1 MDGRRNTCVYK
12 YVWRDVK
19 MILRK
24 EDSKL
29 YDKLAVAIL
38 TGSGTASVVSTL
50 PHNTHK
56 FILQLIDCK
65 NKSLSLKREDEVK
78 TTG

>member
-1 MDGRRNTCVYK
+1 
-12 YVWRDVK
+12 

-38 TGSGTASVVSTL
+38 TGSGALVGNNIPNNIHSFIIKLIELKNEAIVQKSEDKIKTAV
-50 PHNTHK
+50 
-56 FILQLIDCK
+56 
-65 NKSLSLKREDEVK
+65 R
-78 TTG
+78 

>member
-1 MDGRRNTCVYK
+1 
-12 YVWRDVK
+12 

-38 TGSGTASVVSTL
+38 TGSGTPVGNNI
-50 PHNTHK
+50 PNNIHK
-56 FILQLIDCK
+56 FIIKLIELK
-65 NKSLSLKREDEVK
+65 NEAIVQKSEDKIK
-78 TTG
+78 TAVQ

>member
-1 MDGRRNTCVYK
+1 
-12 YVWRDVK
+12 

-38 TGSGTASVVSTL
+38 TGSGTSVGNNIPNNIHS
-50 PHNTHK
+50 
-56 FILQLIDCK
+56 FIIKLIELK
-65 NKSLSLKREDEVK
+65 NEAIVQKSEDKIK
-78 TTG
+78 TAVR